1 MNAHTLCFLAI
12 LGAVLTV
19 TFLWMIAIDV
29 NRLAD
34 AVERLA
40 ERQRER

>member
-12 LGAVLTV
+12 LGVVLAV
-19 TFLWMIAIDV
+19 TFLWSIAIDV
-29 NRLAD
+29 DRLAD

-40 ERQRER
+40 RKDGER